1 MGSWRR
7 LGLLAACLVAVLTFV
22 VMVTTPSTQA
32 QVEKKETAG
41 WASTGKIT
49 SIDAAAGMVEIE
61 EANGTGTV
69 FTCDAKTTIM
79 SGAKQVE
86 IGDLKK
92 GMQVVVNGDMRDG
105 KRVATYLEAVDR

>member
-7 LGLLAACLVAVLTFV
+7 LGLLAACLVAALTVL
-22 VMVTTPSTQA
+22 VMGTTPSTQA
-32 QVEKKETAG
+32 QVEKQETVG

-49 SIDAAAGMVEIE
+49 SIDAATGMIEIE
-61 EANGTGTV
+61 EENGTGTV

-105 KRVATYLEAVDR
+105 KRVATYLEAVER